1 MMPKGSN
8 SALALAALLAL
19 VLGCNTSG
27 ARKMSA
33 ALNQLTGGR
42 AGSSSTGDARLDL
55 AVAAANWAN
64 VALGQYRAQQTRSAE
79 DEAKAIG
86 YKKSQGTVLKV
97 RRASVTPANATA
109 GKPISFEMDYAL
121 LSPEQELDVS
131 EEWEI
136 LKDGKTLTSTS
147 PQTESRRPGGWRAH
161 ASINLPREAKAGTYV
176 VRSRVRTG
184 NLADSRDARFT
195 VAGAAEAS
203 PAEEAKGAVDRD
215 LMQVQGRLKE
225 LGHDP
230 GPIDGRMRP
239 QTQAAIKAF
248 QKDYGLATTGEIDAE
263 TRAALGLSKET
274 AP

>member
-8 SALALAALLAL
+8 SLLIVAALLAL
-19 VLGCNTSG
+19 VLGCSTSG

-33 ALNQLTGGR
+33 AFNQLTGGH
-42 AGSSSTGDARLDL
+42 AGSQSTGDARLDL

-64 VALGQYRAQQTRSAE
+64 VAIGQYRAQQTHTAE
-79 DEAKAIG
+79 EEAKAIG

-97 RRASVTPANATA
+97 RRASVAPANATP
-109 GKPISFEMDYAL
+109 GNPISFEMDYAL
-121 LSPEQELDVS
+121 LSPEQEIDVS

-136 LKDGKTLTSTS
+136 LKDGKKLTSTT
-147 PQTESRRPGGWRAH
+147 PQTESRRPGGWRAR
-161 ASINLPREAKAGTYV
+161 ASINLPHEAKAGTYV
-176 VRSRVRTG
+176 VRSSVRAG

-195 VAGAAEAS
+195 VTGGAEAA
-203 PAEEAKGAVDRD
+203 PAEEAKGTVDRD

-239 QTQAAIKAF
+239 QTQAALKSF
-248 QKDYGLATTGEIDAE
+248 QNDYGLTATGEVDAE
-263 TRAALGLSKET
+263 TRAALGLSKE
-274 AP
+274 APP

>member
-8 SALALAALLAL
+8 SSLILAALLAL
-19 VLGCNTSG
+19 VLGCDTSG

-33 ALNQLTGGR
+33 ALNQLTGSH
-42 AGSSSTGDARLDL
+42 AGSQSTGDARLDL

-64 VALGQYRAQQTRSAE
+64 VAIGQYRAQQTRSAE
-79 DEAKAIG
+79 EEAKAIG

-97 RRASVTPANATA
+97 RRASVTPANATP

-121 LSPEQELDVS
+121 LSPEQELEVS

-136 LKDGKTLTSTS
+136 LKDGKKLTSTS
-147 PQTESRRPGGWRAH
+147 PQTESRRPGGWRAR

-176 VRSRVRTG
+176 VRSSVRAG
-184 NLADSRDARFT
+184 NLSDSRDARFT
-195 VAGAAEAS
+195 VAGGAEAT
-203 PAEEAKGAVDRD
+203 PAEEAKGTVDRD

-239 QTQAAIKAF
+239 QTQAALKAF
-248 QKDYGLATTGEIDAE
+248 QKDYGLAASGEVDAE
-263 TRAALGLSKET
+263 TRAALGLSKE
-274 AP
+274 APP